1 MNRADKVEAAF
12 KACGIGGRFSKFSL
26 QRDGTRVKMIDQ
38 GKPSLNRWNYRL
50 LDQFNASNYTEVN
63 SVMAERMVKDDSV
76 WVSHFNTAQKI
87 IAHMV
92 RVVDRP
98 VLPSDNRY
106 FVDRKSDSIF
116 VVNHGYSIGIV
127 PAVN

>member
-1 MNRADKVEAAF
+1 MSRSDKVEAAF

-26 QRDGTRVKMIDQ
+26 QRDGTRVKMVDQ
-38 GKPSLNRWNYRL
+38 AKPSVNRWNYRL

-63 SVMAERMVKDDSV
+63 CVAAERLAKDDSV
-76 WVSHFNTAQKI
+76 WVSYFSTAQKV
-87 IAHMV
+87 IARLV
-92 RVVDRP
+92 RVIDKPLRP
-98 VLPSDNRY
+98 DDNRY
-106 FVDRKSDSIF
+106 FVDRKNNSIF